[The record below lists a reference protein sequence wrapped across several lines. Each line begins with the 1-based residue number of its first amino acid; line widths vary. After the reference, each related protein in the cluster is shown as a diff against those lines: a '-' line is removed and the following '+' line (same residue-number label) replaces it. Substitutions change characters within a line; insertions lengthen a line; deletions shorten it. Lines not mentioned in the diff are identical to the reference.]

1 MRRIVLLITICCQVF
16 WVAAQKKAPKW
27 MDKQRKAVVTVTT
40 YGKDNQKKASGTGFF
55 ITETGEALS
64 GYSLFKDAARATV
77 TDADGKEYPVSR
89 ILGAD
94 ELYDVIK
101 FKVEVPKK
109 AVFLPIA
116 REPISQGV
124 IAYLMPYST
133 GKITKFG
140 EGPVSEVS
148 KLKEPFS
155 YYKLSMALESGQ
167 VNAPVLTADGEVFGL
182 AQEDASG
189 KKEDSYAVSAGYAN
203 SLTIQSADAFNSTY
217 SRIGIRKAWPSD
229 VSQAQV
235 SLYLMASSQDPKTYQ
250 ATLNDFIATFPDS
263 PDGYLNR
270 ANHYAYHRADLAL
283 TEAEQ
288 GVVWI
293 RRWKI

>member
-77 TDADGKEYPVSR
+77 TARRKRISGKPH
-89 ILGAD
+89 LGAD

-116 REPISQGV
+116 REPILRGV
-124 IAYLMPYST
+124 TAYLMPYST

-155 YYKLSMALESGQ
+155 YYKLSMALESG
-167 VNAPVLTADGEVFGL
+167 
-182 AQEDASG
+182 
-189 KKEDSYAVSAGYAN
+189 
-203 SLTIQSADAFNSTY
+203 
-217 SRIGIRKAWPSD
+217 R
-229 VSQAQV
+229 
-235 SLYLMASSQDPKTYQ
+235 
-250 ATLNDFIATFPDS
+250 
-263 PDGYLNR
+263 
-270 ANHYAYHRADLAL
+270 
-283 TEAEQ
+283 
-288 GVVWI
+288 
-293 RRWKI
+293 

>member
-116 REPISQGV
+116 REPISQGAT
-124 IAYLMPYST
+124 AYLMPYST

-167 VNAPVLTADGEVFGL
+167 VGAAGLDVLENENGLYYYDRMGDVIPNPELAALRAMPNVILTDHTAFYTY
-182 AQEDASG
+182 EDVKSMVRG
-189 KKEDSYAVSAGYAN
+189 VLESAA
-203 SLTIQSADAFNSTY
+203 AFAEGSP
-217 SRIGIRKAWPSD
+217 SRHD
-229 VSQAQV
+229 V
-235 SLYLMASSQDPKTYQ
+235 T
-250 ATLNDFIATFPDS
+250 
-263 PDGYLNR
+263 NR
-270 ANHYAYHRADLAL
+270 
-283 TEAEQ
+283 
-288 GVVWI
+288 
-293 RRWKI
+293 

>member
-167 VNAPVLTADGEVFGL
+167 VNAPVLTADGEVFGYYECEKGAAYAAKVQSESPVVDRWNEYMKDVMEMEKDEKTG
-182 AQEDASG
+182 AQPLLQE
-189 KKEDSYAVSAGYAN
+189 V
-203 SLTIQSADAFNSTY
+203 F
-217 SRIGIRKAWPSD
+217 
-229 VSQAQV
+229 
-235 SLYLMASSQDPKTYQ
+235 YLP
-250 ATLNDFIATFPDS
+250 
-263 PDGYLNR
+263 
-270 ANHYAYHRADLAL
+270 
-283 TEAEQ
+283 
-288 GVVWI
+288 
-293 RRWKI
+293 

>member
-27 MDKQRKAVVTVTT
+27 MDKHERRWLPSPLMEKITRRKRPVR
-40 YGKDNQKKASGTGFF
+40 DF
-55 ITETGEALS
+55 
-64 GYSLFKDAARATV
+64 SLPRPVRRCPAIPCFKDAARATV

-109 AVFLPIA
+109 VVFLPIA
-116 REPISQGV
+116 REPISRGV
-124 IAYLMPYST
+124 TAYLMPYST

-155 YYKLSMALESGQ
+155 YYKLSMGAGKRAGKRSCI
-167 VNAPVLTADGEVFGL
+167 DGGRRGVRLGAGRCVGEERRFLCGL
-182 AQEDASG
+182 G
-189 KKEDSYAVSAGYAN
+189 
-203 SLTIQSADAFNSTY
+203 
-217 SRIGIRKAWPSD
+217 GIR
-229 VSQAQV
+229 
-235 SLYLMASSQDPKTYQ
+235 
-250 ATLNDFIATFPDS
+250 
-263 PDGYLNR
+263 
-270 ANHYAYHRADLAL
+270 
-283 TEAEQ
+283 E
-288 GVVWI
+288 
-293 RRWKI
+293 

>member
-101 FKVEVPKK
+101 FKV
-109 AVFLPIA
+109 A
-116 REPISQGV
+116 R
-124 IAYLMPYST
+124 Y
-133 GKITKFG
+133 
-140 EGPVSEVS
+140 
-148 KLKEPFS
+148 
-155 YYKLSMALESGQ
+155 
-167 VNAPVLTADGEVFGL
+167 VFGSCEL
-182 AQEDASG
+182 AIRY
-189 KKEDSYAVSAGYAN
+189 KETCAWLASAGH
-203 SLTIQSADAFNSTY
+203 AF
-217 SRIGIRKAWPSD
+217 RIPIR
-229 VSQAQV
+229 
-235 SLYLMASSQDPKTYQ
+235 L
-250 ATLNDFIATFPDS
+250 
-263 PDGYLNR
+263 
-270 ANHYAYHRADLAL
+270 
-283 TEAEQ
+283 
-288 GVVWI
+288 
-293 RRWKI
+293 

>member
-167 VNAPVLTADGEVFGL
+167 VNAPV
-182 AQEDASG
+182 
-189 KKEDSYAVSAGYAN
+189 
-203 SLTIQSADAFNSTY
+203 
-217 SRIGIRKAWPSD
+217 
-229 VSQAQV
+229 
-235 SLYLMASSQDPKTYQ
+235 
-250 ATLNDFIATFPDS
+250 
-263 PDGYLNR
+263 
-270 ANHYAYHRADLAL
+270 
-283 TEAEQ
+283 
-288 GVVWI
+288 
-293 RRWKI
+293 

>member
-1 MRRIVLLITICCQVF
+1 MITICCQVF

-109 AVFLPIA
+109 AVFLADA
-116 REPISQGV
+116 REPISQGAT
-124 IAYLMPYST
+124 AYLMPYST

-155 YYKLSMALESGQ
+155 YYKLSMGAGKRAGKRSCI
-167 VNAPVLTADGEVFGL
+167 DGGRRGVRLGAGRRVGEEGRFLRGL
-182 AQEDASG
+182 G
-189 KKEDSYAVSAGYAN
+189 
-203 SLTIQSADAFNSTY
+203 
-217 SRIGIRKAWPSD
+217 GIC
-229 VSQAQV
+229 
-235 SLYLMASSQDPKTYQ
+235 
-250 ATLNDFIATFPDS
+250 
-263 PDGYLNR
+263 
-270 ANHYAYHRADLAL
+270 
-283 TEAEQ
+283 E
-288 GVVWI
+288 
-293 RRWKI
+293 

>member
-116 REPISQGV
+116 REPILRGV
-124 IAYLMPYST
+124 TAYLMPYST

-167 VNAPVLTADGEVFGL
+167 VNAPVLTADGEVFGDYECEKGAAYAAKVQSESPVVDRWNEYMKDIL
-182 AQEDASG
+182 ELEMDPVTGAQPKLE
-189 KKEDSYAVSAGYAN
+189 
-203 SLTIQSADAFNSTY
+203 
-217 SRIGIRKAWPSD
+217 
-229 VSQAQV
+229 QV
-235 SLYLMASSQDPKTYQ
+235 FRLD
-250 ATLNDFIATFPDS
+250 
-263 PDGYLNR
+263 
-270 ANHYAYHRADLAL
+270 
-283 TEAEQ
+283 
-288 GVVWI
+288 
-293 RRWKI
+293 

>member
-116 REPISQGV
+116 REPISLVGDDTDGK
-124 IAYLMPYST
+124 AYLM
-133 GKITKFG
+133 KEITYGVDYFSQIHYI
-140 EGPVSEVS
+140 SE
-148 KLKEPFS
+148 
-155 YYKLSMALESGQ
+155 
-167 VNAPVLTADGEVFGL
+167 
-182 AQEDASG
+182 
-189 KKEDSYAVSAGYAN
+189 
-203 SLTIQSADAFNSTY
+203 Y
-217 SRIGIRKAWPSD
+217 SRSPPKVKPPAAYRPAGSHILE
-229 VSQAQV
+229 QAH
-235 SLYLMASSQDPKTYQ
+235 
-250 ATLNDFIATFPDS
+250 F
-263 PDGYLNR
+263 GGR
-270 ANHYAYHRADLAL
+270 
-283 TEAEQ
+283 EQ
-288 GVVWI
+288 S
-293 RRWKI
+293 

>member
-116 REPISQGV
+116 REPISQGAT
-124 IAYLMPYST
+124 AYLMPYST

-155 YYKLSMALESGQ
+155 Y
-167 VNAPVLTADGEVFGL
+167 
-182 AQEDASG
+182 
-189 KKEDSYAVSAGYAN
+189 
-203 SLTIQSADAFNSTY
+203 
-217 SRIGIRKAWPSD
+217 
-229 VSQAQV
+229 
-235 SLYLMASSQDPKTYQ
+235 
-250 ATLNDFIATFPDS
+250 
-263 PDGYLNR
+263 
-270 ANHYAYHRADLAL
+270 
-283 TEAEQ
+283 
-288 GVVWI
+288 
-293 RRWKI
+293 